1 MGNFLEKASATLV
14 SVTIPG
20 PDAAVERI
28 LFNAQNFSMR
38 SNGVLLMVQEPSEE
52 EKRLLMK
59 RQVFLAKSMAHDPRD
74 IKTLI
79 AQMLYCFGK
88 PIKDNETSEMVTAL
102 FVHELGLE
110 PACPTWAVHL
120 ACSAIRTGSVPES
133 RAYPR
138 PSTMAVRRLAD
149 SFVWKART
157 EISVI
162 SDVLKGRRAFPQVT
176 PAERAKIGK
185 RFRSIADAMIAR
197 QKAREVLDT
206 TADVE
211 KLKAILAA
219 SGRDAEEAFNAVP
232 DAQGR
237 SPRGSIG
244 REAQKVVA
252 GARR

>member
-38 SNGVLLMVQEPSEE
+38 SNGVLLMVQEPNEE
-52 EKRLLMK
+52 ERRLLLK
-59 RQVFLAKSMAHDPRD
+59 RQVLLAKSMEHDRHMVKV
-74 IKTLI
+74 II
-79 AQMLYCFGK
+79 GQMLAGFSQ
-88 PIKDNETSEMVTAL
+88 PIKANETAEQVVAL
-102 FVHELGLE
+102 FVHELGLD
-110 PACPTWAVHL
+110 PAVPTWAISQ
-120 ACSAIRTGSVPES
+120 ACSAIRNGSVPEA
-133 RAYPR
+133 RERPR

-149 SFVWKART
+149 SYVWKART

-162 SDVLKGRRAFPQVT
+162 SDVLKGRRAFPQVS

-185 RFRSIADAMIAR
+185 RFRAVADAMIAR

-244 REAQKVVA
+244 LEAQKAVA
-252 GARR
+252 GGRR